1 MSGSIDHE
9 RARCTDPADR
19 PAPDEK
25 DPALPMALPWPHN
38 TPTLP
43 RVALTDLRADHPA
56 TTARTTPEWL
66 VRAREIATSPVTAL
80 VVMLLGLLGLFVLPM
95 VGLPFVALVVLPIV
109 IYQLRAEQRHQ
120 LRVGRR

>member
-1 MSGSIDHE
+1 
-9 RARCTDPADR
+9 
-19 PAPDEK
+19 
-25 DPALPMALPWPHN
+25 MALPWPHN

-56 TTARTTPEWL
+56 TTARPVPEWL
-66 VRAREIATSPVTAL
+66 VRAREVLASPVTAL

-95 VGLPFVALVVLPIV
+95 VGLPFVALVVLPTV

-120 LRVGRR
+120 LRLGRR